1 MLSRCVNGNQRFA
14 CTAVWS
20 AVWSF
25 HGTFLWHMQHST
37 TNLKV
42 FWNMSKANLQ
52 AKCILPSSLLA
63 LVIDIGLPA
72 MQLVRVWKNSHQGW
86 TCCYPNVFRHFCIWL
101 LKHDFNSVHSSICM
115 YINIYI
121 MSFLSASYPWLSS
134 GCEVRSHV
142 TRCWHRGWAHV
153 CCDSFLQMARG
164 CPSRSPPACPAC
176 HPPCPWLDTSGWSWQ
191 VERLEKSVE
200 GFPNGVVW
208 CSLIIE
214 LQYCTNTM
222 GDKKLLSCNML

>member
-20 AVWSF
+20 AAWSF

-115 YINIYI
+115 YINIYNI

-142 TRCWHRGWAHV
+142 TRCWHRGGPTFAATPFCRWREVVLHDPLLLAQLAIPLALGWTLPA
-153 CCDSFLQMARG
+153 DPGKWRG
-164 CPSRSPPACPAC
+164 LIKVWR
-176 HPPCPWLDTSGWSWQ
+176 D
-191 VERLEKSVE
+191 
-200 GFPNGVVW
+200 FPM
-208 CSLIIE
+208 E
-214 LQYCTNTM
+214 
-222 GDKKLLSCNML
+222 